1 MRESL
6 SQPSAAVL
14 MTSSSVRTTVV
25 EEKGLRGRRE
35 EEGTTFVLD
44 RELGGWR
51 EGEAGRFG
59 AVGTLC
65 CGGGYHN
72 FFENDMS

>member
-35 EEGTTFVLD
+35 EEGATFVLD
-44 RELGGWR
+44 RELGGR
-51 EGEAGRFG
+51 EGEAGRTG
-59 AVGTLC
+59 AASTLS
-65 CGGGYHN
+65 CGSGYHN